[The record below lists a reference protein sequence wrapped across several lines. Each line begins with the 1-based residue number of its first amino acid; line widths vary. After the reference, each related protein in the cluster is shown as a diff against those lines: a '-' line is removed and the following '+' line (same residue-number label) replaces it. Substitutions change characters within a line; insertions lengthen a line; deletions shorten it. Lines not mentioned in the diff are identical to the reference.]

1 MEDRDQGIFD
11 GAPFGIV
18 LVDQGSL
25 IVATNPR
32 FDEMLGYDRRELV
45 GRPLGAVIPERH
57 RVGHLRHEAQFH
69 ETQRVAR
76 PMGARVG
83 LTALRRDGREI
94 PVEVALTSVL
104 VGGAR
109 LTSAFVVDITERVRI
124 EGQLRESEERARLL
138 FEHAPEAIMVV
149 DAATVRVV
157 DANPSAVRLFELT
170 GERLLGKQVE
180 ELSAPVQPNGRSS
193 AELIA
198 EALVQIASGAEPV
211 FEWLHRTGTG
221 RLVSCE
227 VRLTKLPG
235 ANVQIRAS
243 IIDISKR
250 KLAERRYQTL
260 FEGANDAI
268 IVLNSEGEIVECNN
282 NLSTLFGWTREAV
295 VGKSFLQFVEPHDA
309 QAEWRRF
316 LEAGRVG
323 TLHLENVPTKRADG
337 RKLVVDVS
345 ASIADLGEERLLLVV
360 LRDVTARNL
369 LQAQL
374 QLSDRMVSV
383 GTLAAGVAHEIN
395 NPLAAVIANLELA
408 TKDLA
413 EVAKETG
420 PLIALT
426 ELVEELEDA
435 SHAADRVR
443 LIIRDL
449 KLFSRAEEDR
459 TAAVDVVRVLES
471 SLRMAWNEIRH
482 RARLVKD
489 FTKLPPV
496 EVNEARLGQV
506 FLNLIVNAAQAIP
519 DGRSD
524 DNLIRVSTRLDE
536 LGRVAVD
543 ISDSGS
549 GMSPET
555 LGRLFTPFF
564 TTKPPGVGT
573 GLGLSISQR
582 IVMTAGGEITVQ
594 SAIGRGT
601 IFTVH
606 LPVARAEIVDQAC
619 EAKVVRAGA
628 RRGRVLV
635 VDDEPSIAS
644 AIRRVLQADH
654 DVEVETCGAVAL
666 ERLRGG
672 AVFDVIVSDVMMPQV
687 SGMELFARLGEIDPS
702 QVHKILFLTGGA
714 FTSSAR
720 EFLDGISNLR
730 MEKPFD
736 PSALRAMVNSMV
748 HL

>member
-337 RKLVVDVS
+337 RKL
-345 ASIADLGEERLLLVV
+345 
-360 LRDVTARNL
+360 
-369 LQAQL
+369 
-374 QLSDRMVSV
+374 V